1 MLKNAKNIFAVVAVL
16 ACVAVASAQGG
27 GRGQGGRGRGNQNS
41 LVALAMRADVQKD
54 VGITDEQ
61 KTKLTELQT
70 KLRPQRGQ
78 GGGGGGQQQDPEAR
92 QKAAAERAAAE
103 EKGIAEILDAKQV
116 TRLGEISIQIQGP
129 RAILNPKVQKSLGLT
144 DDQVAK
150 IKEINTKFQE
160 ASRALMQK
168 MRDGEIQQEDMR
180 AATTKNTKALGEE
193 LTKVL
198 TDAQSAKLKELGGKP
213 FEADKPTNG

>member
-27 GRGQGGRGRGNQNS
+27 RGQGGRGRGNQNS
-41 LVALAMRADVQKD
+41 LVSLALRADVQKD

-116 TRLGEISIQIQGP
+116 ARLGEISIQLQGP
-129 RAILNPKVQKSLGLT
+129 RAIQNPKVQKALDLSSE
-144 DDQVAK
+144 QVDR
-150 IKEINTKFQE
+150 IKEIGKKFQE
-160 ASRALMQK
+160 ASMALMQK
-168 MRDGEIQQEDMR
+168 VRDGEIQREDMQ
-180 AATTKNTKALGEE
+180 AATTKNNKALADE

-198 TDAQSAKLKELGGKP
+198 TTAQADKLKALGGKP